1 MYWLL
6 IFIILIPA
14 IEISIFILV
23 GTKIGIWSVLAIII
37 LSGLVGMLFVKQEG
51 LKTWEKIQ
59 ISIRQNIPPTDE
71 IVDGL
76 CIIIGGLFL
85 ITPGFFT
92 DVLGFLFVIPWTRP
106 LFKHII
112 LVLAIKK
119 LSNGQ
124 IIYRRW

>member
-14 IEISIFILV
+14 IEISIFILI
-23 GTKIGIWSVLAIII
+23 GTKIGIWSVLMIII

-76 CIIIGGLFL
+76 CIIVGGLFL

-92 DVLGFLFVIPWTRP
+92 DILGFLLVIPWTRP
-106 LFKHII
+106 LFKQI
-112 LVLAIKK
+112 LLALAIKK